1 MRKIVPTNLF
11 KKDYKRISK
20 RHLDIAKLGDV
31 IDALAGDVPLQQNAR
46 PHKLTGKYI
55 GTWECH
61 IEPDW
66 LLIYEYQE
74 ECLLLR
80 RTGTHA
86 DLFK

>member
-1 MRKIVPTNLF
+1 VRKVVPTSLF
-11 KKDYKRISK
+11 KKDYKRVSK
-20 RHLDIAKLGDV
+20 RNLKMAKLSTY
-31 IDALAGDVPLQQNAR
+31 IDTLAKDLPLPENAR
-46 PHKLTGKYI
+46 PHKLVGKYI

-61 IEPDW
+61 VEPDW

-74 ECLLLR
+74 NKLLLR